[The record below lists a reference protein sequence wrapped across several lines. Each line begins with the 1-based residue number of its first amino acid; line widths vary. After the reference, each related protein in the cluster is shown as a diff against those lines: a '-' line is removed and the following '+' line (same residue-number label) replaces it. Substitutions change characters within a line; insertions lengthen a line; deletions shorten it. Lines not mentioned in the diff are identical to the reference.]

1 VLKLLGVIEKID
13 SDYQYRL
20 DKDVKVESK
29 ANGSIVFRWQERER
43 PVSSIDS
50 EGLMTFE
57 IVSDLT
63 GLWCSPDRLITV
75 ELVEGLWV
83 ATLYDSKRD
92 YNNTLERW
100 KQFNRVRD
108 IRKFLAA

>member
-1 VLKLLGVIEKID
+1 MLKLPEVIEKID

-20 DKDVKVESK
+20 DKGVKAESK
-29 ANGSIVFRWQERER
+29 ANGSVVFRWQERER
-43 PVSSIDS
+43 PVSSLDS

-57 IVSDLT
+57 IVSDVT

-92 YNNTLERW
+92 YNNALERW
-100 KQFNRVRD
+100 GQFNGVRD